1 MASGYFDGEDYLH
14 VSRPLFLVKVTT
26 YILCQKTLMMKITRM
41 FLGLVSLLTR
51 VPCSCSLLQSD
62 LDQIWAEAK
71 VSIVLGFWLSLM
83 PMPDLQTTS
92 QSPLSL
98 SVVQFFSFFKIS
110 VMTRPDLRENDCG
123 EDGCGEGDCGE
134 DDCGENDCGEDDCGE
149 ENVGRMTVGRMTV
162 ERRCLSHRRR
172 PRVQA
177 SAAAANP
184 RKSPSSFLELLLQI
198 QIP

>member
-1 MASGYFDGEDYLH
+1 
-14 VSRPLFLVKVTT
+14 
-26 YILCQKTLMMKITRM
+26 
-41 FLGLVSLLTR
+41 
-51 VPCSCSLLQSD
+51 
-62 LDQIWAEAK
+62 
-71 VSIVLGFWLSLM
+71 
-83 PMPDLQTTS
+83 MPDLQTTS

-98 SVVQFFSFFKIS
+98 SVVLFFSFFKIS

>member
-98 SVVQFFSFFKIS
+98 SEVLFFLLLKLVWWQGLIC
-110 VMTRPDLRENDCG
+110 V
-123 EDGCGEGDCGE
+123 
-134 DDCGENDCGEDDCGE
+134 
-149 ENVGRMTVGRMTV
+149 RMTVGRMAVGRVIVGT
-162 ERRCLSHRRR
+162 RCLSHRRR

>member
-1 MASGYFDGEDYLH
+1 M
-14 VSRPLFLVKVTT
+14 
-26 YILCQKTLMMKITRM
+26 
-41 FLGLVSLLTR
+41 
-51 VPCSCSLLQSD
+51 
-62 LDQIWAEAK
+62 
-71 VSIVLGFWLSLM
+71 
-83 PMPDLQTTS
+83 
-92 QSPLSL
+92 
-98 SVVQFFSFFKIS
+98 
-110 VMTRPDLRENDCG
+110 MTRPDLRENDCG
-123 EDGCGEGDCGE
+123 EI
-134 DDCGENDCGEDDCGE
+134 DCGEDDCGE